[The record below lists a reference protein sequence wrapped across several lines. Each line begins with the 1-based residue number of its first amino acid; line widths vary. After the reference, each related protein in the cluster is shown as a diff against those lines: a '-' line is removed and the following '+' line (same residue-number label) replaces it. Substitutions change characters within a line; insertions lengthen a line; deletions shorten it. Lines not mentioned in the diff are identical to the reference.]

1 MWTPSDRSARA
12 GRAAAR
18 ACRRWLPLLAFV
30 VVAVVPGA
38 GALAG
43 SARAASLS
51 AAASRELRQQ
61 IEQLYRVSSV
71 HNGVLLRPRGE
82 REGINEVEVSGDSI
96 LVNGAR
102 VPTATVREWLRDA
115 GAAQLLRLLEL
126 PPAERQALFDLPRD
140 AAPASPA
147 AGAPGAGGASP
158 ATAAGGAGVAGEA
171 DQGAGRGL
179 PSIPSIPSIP
189 SVPTVPPVAIEPPE
203 PPEPPEMPATPA
215 LPMVVNS
222 GSRVMFGHPVTVRKN
237 EVAESV
243 VTIGGAVHIDGG
255 VSRDV
260 AAVGGSVRVNGH
272 VGGSVKAFGG
282 NVHLGPH
289 AEVMGDV
296 AALGGTVV
304 RDPGALV
311 HGSISDVGNM
321 APWGH
326 TDDDWDDS
334 WLTLAP
340 LGHSLHLFWSLAGL
354 LLLLLAVTLV
364 VLLAPGALEQVR
376 VRVADEPWTAA
387 AAGFLGQILVGPA
400 LVALVVVLII
410 SIIGC
415 LLLALV
421 PFLILALLIA
431 GLVGFAGVSYQ
442 AGRLL
447 EERFNVHFGGA
458 YLATMVGVLVIEAP
472 TFLGHLLAVGGGLF
486 HIPAT
491 MFVIFGLLLR
501 YLAWT
506 VGFGAAILT
515 AFANRPQRLRRRG
528 QPGPV
533 APSGAP
539 PPSPTPP
546 TPPTPPARPLA
557 GTFEPPAA
565 SGAAPAPPAAAGD
578 VGPPPPA
585 VP

>member
-1 MWTPSDRSARA
+1 MRTPSDRSARA

-18 ACRRWLPLLAFV
+18 ACRRWLPLLAFAV
-30 VVAVVPGA
+30 IAVAPGA

-140 AAPASPA
+140 AAPPSTA
-147 AGAPGAGGASP
+147 AGAPGAGGVP
-158 ATAAGGAGVAGEA
+158 PPIGAGGAGGAGEA
-171 DQGAGRGL
+171 GQGAGRGL
-179 PSIPSIPSIP
+179 PPAL
-189 SVPTVPPVAIEPPE
+189 PTPPVPPVASEPPE
-203 PPEPPEMPATPA
+203 PPEPPEVPATPTTPA

-222 GSRVMFGHPVTVRKN
+222 GDRVMFGHSVTVRKN

-326 TDDDWDDS
+326 GDEDWDDS

-340 LGHSLHLFWSLAGL
+340 LGRSLHLFWSLAGL

-364 VLLAPGALEQVR
+364 VLLAPGTLEQVR
-376 VRVADEPWTAA
+376 ARVADEPWTAA
-387 AAGFLGQILVGPA
+387 AAGFLGQILAGPA

-447 EERFNVHFGGA
+447 EERFSVRFGGA
-458 YLATMVGVLVIEAP
+458 YLATMVGVLAIEAP

-533 APSGAP
+533 APAA
-539 PPSPTPP
+539 PP
-546 TPPTPPARPLA
+546 TPPTPPARPLT

-565 SGAAPAPPAAAGD
+565 SGAAPAPPAATGD
-578 VGPPPPA
+578 VGPPPPT